1 MYIHSSYTAH
11 TLIFKNKKP
20 YYTCQNKFP
29 ISLSALTTSEL
40 DFLKKERE
48 IDSVVF
54 QQKLVKTF
62 LYIKVVIL
70 Y

>member
-1 MYIHSSYTAH
+1 MSKQISHFFVSVD
-11 TLIFKNKKP
+11 NKRTRLP
-20 YYTCQNKFP
+20 
-29 ISLSALTTSEL
+29 E
-40 DFLKKERE
+40 KERE